1 MYRKFQLS
9 CETFWGFSRNI
20 DLNIIDNTD
29 DIINH
34 IRDELFEYL
43 KQENMQELIEKLKY
57 SKYYLTESINEIRLI
72 DRTYYLIDKIM

>member
-9 CETFWGFSRNI
+9 CETFWVFSRNI